1 MDSSALATDAADA
14 LERCSFGRD
23 EKRLA
28 EQPTLEDVYRV
39 TTNRD
44 GDPVYVP
51 LVEVAL
57 ETTDEPDRASVY
69 RIAATIVRQLHPHFR
84 DEHVRQYD
92 VVFAYG
98 ETSFWNWEVEK
109 RRIAVRPRQAE
120 RLERDPEFGPAEL
133 RERLE
138 ELDDGDDEIPPVAW
152 GETLG
157 EWEYYHDDSDWSW
170 LFFAGGA
177 T

>member
-1 MDSSALATDAADA
+1 MGRSALVDEVAAA

-23 EKRLA
+23 RDRLA
-28 EQPTLEDVYRV
+28 EPPTLEDVYRV
-39 TTNRD
+39 NTTRD

-51 LVEVAL
+51 LVEVDL
-57 ETTDEPDRASVY
+57 ETTDEPDLDAAY
-69 RIAATIVRQLHPHFR
+69 RIAVEVVSAVHPVVR

-98 ETSFWNWEVEK
+98 ETSWWDWEGEQ
-109 RRIAVRPRQAE
+109 RRISLRPEEAD
-120 RLERDPEFGPAEL
+120 RLSCDPGFEAAEL
-133 RERLE
+133 RTHLE

-152 GETLG
+152 GEPLDR
-157 EWEYYHDDSDWSW
+157 WEHYSDDDWSW
-170 LFFAGGA
+170 ALLFGGA